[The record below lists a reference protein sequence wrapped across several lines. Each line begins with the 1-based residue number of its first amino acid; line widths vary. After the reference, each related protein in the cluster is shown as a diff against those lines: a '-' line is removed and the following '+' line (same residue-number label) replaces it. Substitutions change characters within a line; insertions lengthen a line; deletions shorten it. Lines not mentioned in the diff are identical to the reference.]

1 MAYEGKIMR
10 YTKVV
15 RNDPVEGHTNILT
28 LFDMKDKQ
36 GRDIGFWYTIY
47 LREYVPFSN
56 ETGWD
61 IPPGTYY
68 QVMTNATRNGK
79 DFCAS
84 SRSKTFETL
93 DKAVAY
99 AKKSIANSRKRY
111 AKVLSQ

>member
-1 MAYEGKIMR
+1 MGYPTR
-10 YTKVV
+10 Y
-15 RNDPVEGHTNILT
+15 H
-28 LFDMKDKQ
+28 
-36 GRDIGFWYTIY
+36 
-47 LREYVPFSN
+47 
-56 ETGWD
+56 
-61 IPPGTYY
+61 Y